1 MPSSRHRLD
10 MSIKENF
17 NKIGNKVVQTF
28 RPKNGIKETNI
39 IKANEKIAE
48 LEKQL
53 ETPKEETP
61 KVSKAKSMGEKL
73 LDASADY
80 RVHKDTEKYLA
91 ENEAIMA
98 EYRTEP
104 MFEDNIPS
112 PKQTPTLPIPKST
125 ARHFYGQKEVM
136 ASVVNNNVEYRVAS
150 VNDEHKIAKAQP
162 YFIVKQGYYVM
173 FESGKVYFLK
183 TTDQGQRDRNNVI
196 KTLPNRLMASSDTST
211 NGAKVYT
218 GQMVIYNDLNNSYRD
233 LTRAEFDSIVKA
245 TPSQYD
251 LLSVYVQFVNTDEVE
266 MNVTSA
272 INIW

>member
-1 MPSSRHRLD
+1 M
-10 MSIKENF
+10 
-17 NKIGNKVVQTF
+17 
-28 RPKNGIKETNI
+28 KETNI

-61 KVSKAKSMGEKL
+61 TVSYKVETEIGAYNQYQLDKDFDAYSKRVSDIQEKSK
-73 LDASADY
+73 
-80 RVHKDTEKYLA
+80 R
-91 ENEAIMA
+91 
-98 EYRTEP
+98 EP
-104 MFEDNIPS
+104 MFEEIPS
-112 PKQTPTLPIPKST
+112 PKQTPKST
-125 ARHFYGQKEVM
+125 RQFYGQKEVM

-173 FESGKVYFLK
+173 FETGRVYFLK
-183 TTDQGQRDRNNVI
+183 TTDQGQKDRNNVL
-196 KTLPNRLMASSDTST
+196 KTLPARLMASSDTST